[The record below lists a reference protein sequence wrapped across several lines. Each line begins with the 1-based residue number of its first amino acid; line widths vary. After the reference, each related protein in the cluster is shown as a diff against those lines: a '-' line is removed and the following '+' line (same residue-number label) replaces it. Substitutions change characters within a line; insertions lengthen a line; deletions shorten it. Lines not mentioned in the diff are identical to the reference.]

1 MNRDEFIIG
10 RIEED
15 FKHEVESLG
24 KINSKNFQRPK
35 LKDRPDKPISVYYYK
50 DGDTVRIKDFSGG
63 VKDYGIYTIGNLIS
77 MTVKES
83 GKEQIEEE
91 ECHKEFQERL
101 QKVSVDLDGLS
112 SCPKWLTDKGLKMI
126 SGVDFS
132 AKSSDLWDT
141 KNQQAVHGTL
151 ILFYDL
157 KTNERVGAQVRVGP
171 KGKKLSVSDS
181 SFSNSVHTIQE
192 GGIDKI
198 LKKKVVIL
206 CESWSTG
213 LEIAE
218 ARPND
223 RVVCTAGQGPLL
235 QIYAK
240 LKQEHD
246 VVVLALDKNKKEHQG
261 LEKYKKTDEIISYAK
276 DPQSNII
283 SICPPSTSP
292 EYFHC
297 TDFNDISQVMGKRAF
312 GKWFN
317 HQVNF
322 YLPYPCTAL
331 SFDSQN
337 YKVLSGRDNQVY
349 TIPSKKVL
357 DNLYSILSPML
368 YSPYQTNE
376 DFIKEFSYQIA
387 SQQRGVYHGLGIF
400 IEGDK
405 TILNLKGQRWVY
417 DQSDES
423 FRPMYEAKIK
433 DNIYMNDTTSVSS
446 MKKDLSTKLNFGEHL
461 TLMTKAYR
469 EITEDK
475 KSSFLPYLGWVMQAA
490 YAGIIN
496 KRSHMWITGP
506 MGHGKSVMTSTLF
519 TKLFPDISFWTI
531 GSTVAG
537 LRQVSSNVDMS
548 CPIYGVEEVA
558 PDCKQKEN
566 VLFDLLNVARG
577 SATNEEAVTLHGTA
591 EQKAINSMQR
601 FAMTFVSTVD
611 YFDNSQD
618 RTRFCVFTPPKIN
631 KDKSP
636 ERFQEFSDACFDARE
651 AFLVFLAKNADKFN
665 ETFNKVHALLG
676 DVCPDI
682 KKYDGHQYYSVSLV
696 VAGCILLLQEISE
709 ATLEEI
715 MVDLPESVMGFITE
729 QQEGVESFMTEQDDL
744 ISTILLTDIKT
755 SHGTIPLYKYMI
767 TSSEDV
773 KAKFGII
780 TKHPHNELILTSFKL
795 SKAFSNS
802 NIVQTPLWDLR
813 GKLKDKYTPKRS
825 SMRIDGKPTAI
836 YKFDIPENITKLIQ
850 KFEEEYDG
858 DS

>member
-50 DGDTVRIKDFSGG
+50 DGETVRIKDFSGG
-63 VKDYGIYTIGNLIS
+63 VKDYGIYTIGNLTS

-112 SCPKWLTDKGLKMI
+112 SCPQWLTDKGLKMI
-126 SGVDFS
+126 SGMDFS

-181 SFSNSVHTIQE
+181 SFSNSVHVIQE
-192 GGIDKI
+192 GGVDKI

-417 DQSDES
+417 DQSDDS
-423 FRPMYEAKIK
+423 FRAMYEAKIK
-433 DNIYMNDTTSVSS
+433 DNVYINDTTSVSS
-446 MKKDLSTKLNFGEHL
+446 MKKDLSNKLNFGEHL
-461 TLMTKAYR
+461 VAMTKAYR
-469 EITEDK
+469 AITEDK
-475 KSSFLPYLGWVMQAA
+475 DSSFLPYLGWVMQAA
-490 YAGIIN
+490 YAGVLN
-496 KRSHMWITGP
+496 RRSHMWITGP
-506 MGHGKSVMTSTLF
+506 TGQGKSVLVSTLF
-519 TKLFPDISFWTI
+519 TNLFPDLSFW
-531 GSTVAG
+531 STDSTAAG
-537 LRQVSSNVDMS
+537 IRQVSSNVDMS
-548 CPIYGVEEVA
+548 CPMYGVEEIA
-558 PDCKQKEN
+558 PDTKKKEA
-566 VLFDLLNVARG
+566 VLADLMNLARNA
-577 SATNEEAVTLHGTA
+577 ATNQAAMTFHGTA
-591 EQKAINSMQR
+591 EQKAIQSIQR
-601 FAMTFVSTVD
+601 FAMTFISTTD
-611 YFDNSQD
+611 YFDNAQD
-618 RTRFCVFTPPKIN
+618 KTRFCTFTPSKI
-631 KDKSP
+631 DKSALP
-636 ERFQEFSDACFDARE
+636 EKFQEFSDTCENARE
-651 AFLVFLAKNADKFN
+651 AFLVFLAKNAHKFDDTFN
-665 ETFNKVHALLG
+665 EVHARLG
-676 DVCPDI
+676 TICPDI
-682 KKYDGHQYYSVSLV
+682 KEYDGHQYMSVSLV
-696 VAGCILLLQEISE
+696 VTGCIILLQEICDTS
-709 ATLEEI
+709 LENIIE
-715 MVDLPESVMGFITE
+715 DLPSNIRDFISD
-729 QQEGVESFMTEQDDL
+729 QQEGVEAFVTEQDDL
-744 ISTILLTDIKT
+744 ISTMLLTDIKT

-767 TSSEDV
+767 TSREDV

-780 TKHPHNELILTSFKL
+780 TKHPHKELLLTSFKI
-795 SKAFSNS
+795 SNTFSNS
-802 NIVQTPLWDLR
+802 NIVQTPIWNLKGR
-813 GKLKDKYTPKRS
+813 LKDKYTPKRS
-825 SMRIDGKPTAI
+825 SIRIDGKPAVV
-836 YKFDIPENITKLIQ
+836 YKLPIPESIQKLIQ